1 MAKKKV
7 VRKTSTKRTKKAVKR
22 KTVSR
27 EKEPEYMVQV
37 NDPKNARKN
46 ILESLREVIIFMQSY
61 EKFRHVQEEKVR
73 LFSELKV
80 ELKVLNS
87 LLTGKLKFYFP
98 QGKLRAITGEAED
111 KYEDHEEATY
121 MKSKSAPEAG
131 GPSPAVHHELD
142 ELESQLKDIESQLQS
157 IQ

>member
-61 EKFRHVQEEKVR
+61 EKFNTIHEEKGATFNQLKTSITEINR
-73 LFSELKV
+73 LVEGQLKSHFP
-80 ELKVLNS
+80 K
-87 LLTGKLKFYFP
+87 GKLKALGIKPEPVKKVQVEAPVPEMAEEP
-98 QGKLRAITGEAED
+98 QLEVPVKKT
-111 KYEDHEEATY
+111 T
-121 MKSKSAPEAG
+121 S
-131 GPSPAVHHELD
+131 ELD
-142 ELESQLKDIESQLQS
+142 ELEAQLKDIEGQLRS
-157 IQ
+157 MN